1 MKKSEFKSWRKRLGL
16 SQVKAAVVL
25 LTSIS
30 MVKKI
35 EAGFREAS
43 RRIEAL
49 MWYNE
54 KYGPPPDKINWPEA

>member
-1 MKKSEFKSWRKRLGL
+1 
-16 SQVKAAVVL
+16 
-25 LTSIS
+25 

-35 EAGFREAS
+35 EAGFREDS